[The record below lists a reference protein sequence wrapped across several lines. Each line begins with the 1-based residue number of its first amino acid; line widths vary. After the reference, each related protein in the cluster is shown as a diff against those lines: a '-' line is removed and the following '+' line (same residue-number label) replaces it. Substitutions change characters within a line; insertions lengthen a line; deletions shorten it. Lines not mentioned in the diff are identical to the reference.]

1 MAAIGVEQSH
11 GPRPALAGSCAK
23 SNNPS
28 APNPRWRSQTARAS
42 DGSRSR
48 SGASRS
54 SISRKSFPNA
64 WALMRFIDA
73 WRTTTTVP
81 QHPVNSWPMRP
92 RDTNRLASTSYDVLV
107 VGGGILG
114 LACAYEA
121 ASRGLSVAL
130 IDAGDF
136 GSGTTFNHQ
145 KTVHGGLRALQT
157 LAIGRA
163 RESIRERRALARI
176 APWLLR
182 PLPFL
187 TGTYRSMT
195 RGRARPARGLCA
207 GRMAGATAQCRR
219 RTGAA
224 SAARAAALEDRD
236 LETLPGDP
244 GRRPHRRRA
253 VVRLSDGRERS
264 ADVCRRGRGR
274 PCRRRSRHL
283 RRGARD
289 SPGRIGRIAGV
300 RARDA
305 FTGQD
310 VEVRAQIV
318 VNAAGARAADILR
331 MLGVTRP
338 FPLLKAMNLLTS
350 KPAADI
356 ALAAPDPRGRMLTL
370 VPWRGRAI
378 VGTGQSPSPAA
389 SGDDGV
395 TAEEVERFIADANHA
410 FPALKLGTGD
420 VTLVHRGLV
429 PAVTGRDG
437 SVDLLQTPT
446 ILDHA
451 PEGADGSFTV
461 TAAKYTT
468 ARATAERVT
477 NAIGRKLRKRAGGVQ
492 DLDDRP
498 ALRRHRRSRGA
509 RDRNRPAHRRRARLP
524 LLRHLMGRYAEG
536 AATIVKLIGE
546 RPDSSRRSRH
556 RPLPSP
562 PRCSTSF
569 ATKALFAWATSSCAA
584 RRWAPQV
591 TPGAAGSC
599 GDRARELG
607 WRQARRLGCGADRD

>member
-1 MAAIGVEQSH
+1 
-11 GPRPALAGSCAK
+11 
-23 SNNPS
+23 
-28 APNPRWRSQTARAS
+28 
-42 DGSRSR
+42 
-48 SGASRS
+48 
-54 SISRKSFPNA
+54 
-64 WALMRFIDA
+64 
-73 WRTTTTVP
+73 
-81 QHPVNSWPMRP
+81 MRP

-195 RGRARPARGLCA
+195 RGRAALRAAFALDGWLGRQRNAGVEPELHLPRARLLSKTATLKLFPGIRAEGLTGGA
-207 GRMAGATAQCRR
+207 QWYDYQMVENDRLTFAVAAAADRAGADLATYVE
-219 RTGAA
+219 
-224 SAARAAALEDRD
+224 AREI
-236 LETLPGDP
+236 
-244 GRRPHRRRA
+244 
-253 VVRLSDGRERS
+253 VRQD
-264 ADVCRRGRGR
+264 
-274 PCRRRSRHL
+274 
-283 RRGARD
+283 
-289 SPGRIGRIAGV
+289 GRIAGV

-318 VNAAGARAADILR
+318 VNAAGARSADILR

-338 FPLLKAMNLLTS
+338 FPLLKAMNLVTS

-378 VGTGQSPSPAA
+378 VGTGQSSSPAA

-451 PEGADGSFTV
+451 SEGADGSFTV

-477 NAIGRKLRKRAGGVQ
+477 NAIGRKLRKPLAASRTSTTVLPFAGIADHEALAIETGRRIGVE
-492 DLDDRP
+492 LE
-498 ALRRHRRSRGA
+498 
-509 RDRNRPAHRRRARLP
+509 LP

-546 RPDSSRRSRH
+546 RPDSSAALAPSTPTIAAEVLHVIRNEGALRLGDIVLRRTT
-556 RPLPSP
+556 LG
-562 PRCSTSF
+562 
-569 ATKALFAWATSSCAA
+569 AA
-584 RRWAPQV
+584 GH
-591 TPGAAGSC
+591 PGAAALRTS
-599 GDRARELG
+599 AAIAATELG
-607 WRQARRLGCGADRD
+607 WDAARTETELAAVEQVYRIPQGGAVREQ